1 MLLKLCN
8 TVNVYT
14 NFKTVCTKVLT
25 PVRNS
30 GRLKGNLSQRK
41 ELAITKVTRL
51 NQQIRAP
58 QLRVIDHEGKQLGI
72 LSRSEALRLAEE
84 QELDLVEISP
94 DANPPVVKIID
105 WGKFNYQKT
114 KQLQKN
120 KKTAKSME
128 VKQMR
133 FGLKIGEHDLGVK
146 TRKIQSFLD
155 AGHKVKITVFY
166 RGRELAHKDLGF
178 KLADKVIEGFGE
190 TIVVDQAPALNGKQL
205 SFVIRSNNNAKT
217 KDA

>member
-1 MLLKLCN
+1 
-8 TVNVYT
+8 
-14 NFKTVCTKVLT
+14 LT
-25 PVRNS
+25 PVALS
-30 GRLKGNLSQRK
+30 VTIVSNLNRCK
-41 ELAITKVTRL
+41 EQAIAKITRL
-51 NQQIRAP
+51 NQMIRAS
-58 QLRVIDHEGKQLGI
+58 QLRVIDQDGKQLGV
-72 LSRSEALRLAEE
+72 LSRAEALQLAEE

-94 DANPPVVKIID
+94 EASPPVAKIID

-120 KKTAKSME
+120 KRSAKSFE

-133 FGLKIGEHDLGVK
+133 FGLKIGEHDLEVK
-146 TRKIQSFLD
+146 SRKILGFLE

-178 KLADKVIEGFGE
+178 KLADKVIAGFGDV
-190 TIVVDQAPALNGKQL
+190 IAVDQQPQLSGKQL

-217 KDA
+217 KNP